1 MKKIYTGVAIAALAA
16 SPAFA
21 NKTEVSLYGLGHV
34 SADNVDD
41 GEDSSIY
48 FASNSSRLGL
58 KGTHAIDE
66 STSVVFQFE
75 SGLDPTAQGTNDG
88 NGGAESEGQ
97 IFTKG
102 RPSYIGL
109 KGKFG
114 TVLMGHMPALDQ
126 WANDFNLFAD
136 KVGDLGNLWEG
147 SGIPGRMDNVTY
159 YETPDFSGINLAF
172 TYSPEEGEE
181 DGSDIIIKG
190 SYAVDALKVGVAL
203 ANIGQGPTAD
213 EEHEAL
219 AVVVQYDF
227 GQFTVGGG
235 FQSESNIGGTSGNDR
250 DSTYAAAKFKL
261 SEQGSISVQYALSS
275 GDADDSDASQF
286 AIGYDH
292 ILDDHLTVYAAYAM
306 MKNDDN
312 VQFSVNGKGHGDR
325 VEPAL
330 GEDPSALSLG
340 IIYSFDGVVFNQ

>member
-1 MKKIYTGVAIAALAA
+1 MKTIYTGVAIAAFAA
-16 SPAFA
+16 LPAHA
-21 NKTEVSLYGLGHV
+21 GETEVNLYGQGHV
-34 SADNVDD
+34 SADHVDD

-58 KGTHAIDE
+58 KGSHVIDE
-66 STSVVFQFE
+66 NTSVIFQFE
-75 SGLDPTAQGTNDG
+75 TGLDPTAQGTNDG

-102 RPSYIGL
+102 RPSFVGV

-114 TVLMGHMPALDQ
+114 TALMGHMPALDQ
-126 WANDFNLFAD
+126 WANDYNLFAD

-147 SGIPGRMDNVTY
+147 SGLPGRMDNVAY
-159 YETPDFSGINLAF
+159 YETPDFSGLNLAV

-181 DGSDIIIKG
+181 DSSKLIVKG
-190 SYAVDALKVGVAL
+190 NYSADALKVGVAL

-227 GQFTVGGG
+227 GQFSVGGG
-235 FQSESNIGGTSGNDR
+235 FQSESNIDGVSGNDR

-261 SEQGSISVQYALSS
+261 SEKGSVSVQYAMSS
-275 GDADDSDASQF
+275 GDIDDSDASQF
-286 AIGYDH
+286 AVGYDYAVEE
-292 ILDDHLTVYAAYAM
+292 HLTVYAAYAM
-306 MKNDDN
+306 VKNDDN
-312 VQFSVNGKGHGDR
+312 IAFSVNGKGHGDR
-325 VEPAL
+325 VQPAL
-330 GEDPSALSLG
+330 GDDPSALSFG
-340 IIYSFDGVVFNQ
+340 IIYSFDGQVFKQ